1 MELGNKLLKLRKAR
15 GMSQEDLAGELEVS
29 RQAVSR
35 WESGETLP
43 DAVNLLKLSDLFGVS
58 SDYLL
63 RDELK
68 TEQQMV
74 ETIPLQHVPV
84 KQNSRQFWGKF
95 LTIFSSTAFII
106 LFLLST
112 IIESYAEGTY
122 VRDGQIWQ
130 TYGEGFS
137 FWGFID
143 KYHLYVLVFVLAIA
157 LIAGL
162 CMWDVVYDTIA
173 GMAESIKNNEDRK

>member
-74 ETIPLQHVPV
+74 ETIPQQHVPV
-84 KQNSRQFWGKF
+84 KQNSRQFWG
-95 LTIFSSTAFII
+95 
-106 LFLLST
+106 
-112 IIESYAEGTY
+112 
-122 VRDGQIWQ
+122 
-130 TYGEGFS
+130 
-137 FWGFID
+137 
-143 KYHLYVLVFVLAIA
+143 
-157 LIAGL
+157 
-162 CMWDVVYDTIA
+162 
-173 GMAESIKNNEDRK
+173 